1 MGLCHGVKIL
11 ELYFIDLRTA
21 QAHFVPA
28 FSTWLDVA
36 NMRLI
41 KRIEKSFE
49 VDQCLPSQVGTHLHI
64 SLTMFVPD
72 NLVMINTNI
81 KLTMTEIINPVGQL
95 H

>member
-1 MGLCHGVKIL
+1 MFLTFPQL
-11 ELYFIDLRTA
+11 FFWLAFLRDLKFCKAMHLHTA

-49 VDQCLPSQVGTHLHI
+49 VDQCLASQVLETQD
-64 SLTMFVPD
+64 LTF
-72 NLVMINTNI
+72 
-81 KLTMTEIINPVGQL
+81 
-95 H
+95 

>member
-1 MGLCHGVKIL
+1 MDNRH
-11 ELYFIDLRTA
+11 A

-49 VDQCLPSQVGTHLHI
+49 VDQCLASQVREDDL
-64 SLTMFVPD
+64 SL
-72 NLVMINTNI
+72 
-81 KLTMTEIINPVGQL
+81 IIFPQANVVCSTSAADITSVFSHVSSVL
-95 H
+95 N

>member
-1 MGLCHGVKIL
+1 MHLH
-11 ELYFIDLRTA
+11 TA

-49 VDQCLPSQVGTHLHI
+49 VDQCLASQVLETRPDL
-64 SLTMFVPD
+64 LTVGRFRGRSWGA
-72 NLVMINTNI
+72 
-81 KLTMTEIINPVGQL
+81 PVLETLPQFSPM
-95 H
+95 

>member
-1 MGLCHGVKIL
+1 MHLH
-11 ELYFIDLRTA
+11 TA

-49 VDQCLPSQVGTHLHI
+49 VDQCLASQVQCLASQVLETQD
-64 SLTMFVPD
+64 LTF
-72 NLVMINTNI
+72 
-81 KLTMTEIINPVGQL
+81 
-95 H
+95 